1 MARRKG
7 RKRPYGEPHPE
18 LDVEALTRGFER
30 TESARDGTWKVR
42 RVASREKDYTCPGCH
57 RQIPVGVT
65 HVVAYRED
73 HLFGAQAGLS
83 ERRHWH
89 IHCWRSRA

>member
-1 MARRKG
+1 MARRRRG
-7 RKRPYGEPHPE
+7 HKRPYGQPHPE

-30 TESARDGTWKVR
+30 TQVRRGATWKVR
-42 RVASREKDYTCPGCH
+42 RVSSQEKEYTCPGCH
-57 RQIPVGVT
+57 RAIPRGVT

-73 HLFGAQAGLS
+73 HLFGAEAGLS

-89 IHCWRSRA
+89 LHCWNSA

>member
-1 MARRKG
+1 MARRR

-30 TESARDGTWKVR
+30 TETGRDGGTWKVR
-42 RVASREKDYTCPGCH
+42 RVSSQEKSYTCPGCY
-57 RQIPVGVT
+57 QLIPTGVT

-73 HLFGAQAGLS
+73 HIFGASAGLS

-89 IHCWRSRA
+89 IACWQAR

>member
-1 MARRKG
+1 MGRRR

-30 TESARDGTWKVR
+30 TEVRRGETWKVR
-42 RVASREKDYTCPGCH
+42 RVTAQEKEYTCPGCH
-57 RQIPVGVT
+57 QVIPAGVA

-73 HLFGAQAGLS
+73 HLFGAEAGLR

-89 IHCWRSRA
+89 TNCWRGA